1 MDTSL
6 IPPNLPRYMDESSH
20 DRFDCLPASCLHST
34 LSLENEARSDVVTTI
49 TTSRYTNTG
58 GRLLRSSN
66 IFSQQYCTAG
76 LERCHQATAFVG
88 LCLKRLFHCC
98 TFSEYESFNAWR
110 SGIDLFNP
118 ETWVCVLRG
127 LLRHA
132 MFMAGI
138 AWEKLLSISFW
149 LCRTPLLCIKH
160 CGWIVNRWREWPG
173 GEWVIGRQACS
184 FWERWR
190 LMDGYCLICS
200 VAARHEPGMFV
211 IQLEEMAK
219 HYSRARL
226 HIFFAVIM
234 LMKLDDEVKLTGKPR
249 LMHKP

>member
-34 LSLENEARSDVVTTI
+34 SSLEHEARSDVVTTI
-49 TTSRYTNTG
+49 TTSRYMNTG
-58 GRLLRSSN
+58 GLLLRSSN

-76 LERCHQATAFVG
+76 LERCHQATAVVG
-88 LCLKRLFHCC
+88 LCLERLFHCC

-118 ETWVCVLRG
+118 ETWVCVLQG
-127 LLRHA
+127 LMRHA
-132 MFMAGI
+132 MFTAGI
-138 AWEKLLSISFW
+138 AWEKLLSGYAA
-149 LCRTPLLCIKH
+149 LLFSASI
-160 CGWIVNRWREWPG
+160 IVDGLSIG
-173 GEWVIGRQACS
+173 GEDGLEVTGRKACS

-190 LMDGYCLICS
+190 FMDGYCLICS

-234 LMKLDDEVKLTGKPR
+234 LTKLDDEVKLTGKPR